1 MRLDRDASYVASV
14 GVPACRILVVEDD
27 KGISALTK
35 HHLTA
40 AGYEVFTAFSGASAL
55 SMFREVQPNA
65 VCLDLGLPDM
75 TGMELFEQFRRI
87 DHAVP
92 VLILTADDQV
102 ATAVH
107 AMRAGAYDYLVKPVE
122 RVKLLS
128 SLAAVVRMQRQ
139 ADSIAARGTANG
151 HASMIGESP
160 LMRML
165 FQQIERVGESNI
177 SVLLHGESGT
187 GKELVANAIHNQS
200 PRRNGPFVA
209 INCAAIPEALQEA
222 QLFGHERGA
231 FTGATQ
237 RQIGRFEQADGGTL
251 FLDEVAELRLDLQ
264 AKLLRALQERVFHRV
279 GGQTE
284 VRSDFRVIAASHKDL
299 LHAVTTGHFREDLYF
314 RLAVFEVEV
323 PALRC
328 RGEDITLL
336 ANHFCAYYA
345 REARKSG
352 SISPEAL
359 EILQRYDWPGNV
371 RELQN
376 AIHRAIILSNTSQIV
391 PADLPPRLTRT
402 PLLEVGIVSSSML
415 ADAAPVNLASVD
427 SVGNP
432 SEKFATTTTADADDD
447 LEAVEKRTIIAVVGR
462 VAGNMTQAARELGI
476 GRTTLYR
483 KLKKYGV
490 RH

>member
-1 MRLDRDASYVASV
+1 MRLDRDDSYVSVV
-14 GVPACRILVVEDD
+14 GVALCRILLVEDD

-40 AGYEVFTAFSGASAL
+40 SGYEVFTAFDGASAL
-55 SMFREVQPNA
+55 ATFQTVQPNA

-75 TGMELFEQFRRI
+75 SGMELFEQLRRL

-92 VLILTADDQV
+92 ILVLTADDQV

-139 ADSIAARGTANG
+139 AETIAARAVPGRHPN
-151 HASMIGESP
+151 MIGDSP

-200 PRRNGPFVA
+200 PRRAGPFVA

-237 RQIGRFEQADGGTL
+237 RHIGRFEQADGGTL

-323 PALRC
+323 PALRS

-336 ANHFCAYYA
+336 ANHFCNYYA
-345 REARKSG
+345 AEARKAA
-352 SISPEAL
+352 SISPAAL
-359 EILQRYDWPGNV
+359 EVLQRYDWPGNV

-376 AIHRAIILSNTSQIV
+376 AIHRAIILSNTAQIL
-391 PADLPPRLTRT
+391 PADLPPRLTRAPIVDVVAS
-402 PLLEVGIVSSSML
+402 PLPATGSGGF
-415 ADAAPVNLASVD
+415 AAVPPAPFTTNTSAGSVAGT
-427 SVGNP
+427 SVP
-432 SEKFATTTTADADDD
+432 DDD
-447 LEAVEKRTIIAVVGR
+447 LEAVEKRTIIAVLAR
-462 VAGNMTQAARELGI
+462 MAGNMTQAARELGI

-483 KLKKYGV
+483 KLKKYGLPY
-490 RH
+490 

>member
-1 MRLDRDASYVASV
+1 M
-14 GVPACRILVVEDD
+14 EDD

-40 AGYEVFTAFSGASAL
+40 SGYEVFTAFDGASAL
-55 SMFREVQPNA
+55 AMYQSVQPNA

-75 TGMELFEQFRRI
+75 SGMELFEQLRRL

-92 VLILTADDQV
+92 ILVLTADDQV

-128 SLAAVVRMQRQ
+128 SLAAAVRMQRQ
-139 ADSIAARGTANG
+139 AESSATSSPVPGRHPNL
-151 HASMIGESP
+151 IGDSP

-200 PRRNGPFVA
+200 PRRTGPFVA

-237 RQIGRFEQADGGTL
+237 RHIGRFEQADGGTL

-323 PALRC
+323 PALRS
-328 RGEDITLL
+328 RGDDIILL
-336 ANHFCAYYA
+336 ANHFCNYYA
-345 REARKSG
+345 AEARKAA
-352 SISPEAL
+352 SISPAAL
-359 EILQRYDWPGNV
+359 EVLQRYDWPGNV
-371 RELQN
+371 RELQS
-376 AIHRAIILSNTSQIV
+376 AIHRAIILSNTAQIL
-391 PADLPPRLTRT
+391 PADLPPRLTRAPIMSGAT
-402 PLLEVGIVSSSML
+402 VLAVPATASSIS
-415 ADAAPVNLASVD
+415 AAGSSAAS
-427 SVGNP
+427 SAFTGERNGAGNANMSCP
-432 SEKFATTTTADADDD
+432 NSDVPDGD

-462 VAGNMTQAARELGI
+462 TGGNMTLAARELGI

-483 KLKKYGV
+483 KLKKYGLAY
-490 RH
+490 